1 LQMSLEKTLSYQFI
15 KKTNLTLSNLGER
28 EILIEPTLP
37 YKSYPQ
43 AEKIELEIRSF
54 PEGENFFKILAK
66 RRSQRKYHRI
76 PITLQEISLLCFA
89 AQGVTAKAGYYLLR
103 TAPSAGALYP
113 IETYLAVNYSE
124 DLLPGIYHLEVRSFS
139 LEKLKEGNFG
149 RLLRDLALGQAFFET
164 ASCVF
169 IWSALLRR
177 TLSKYGERG
186 LRYIFMDVAHICQ
199 NVLLAAEALSLKACP
214 VGAFLDE
221 ELNRFLGLDGI
232 EETVIYMATIGK

>member
-1 LQMSLEKTLSYQFI
+1 MSLERTLSYQFI
-15 KKTNLTLSNLGER
+15 QKTKLSFTTLGVR
-28 EILIEPTLP
+28 EIYLESAPP

-43 AEKIELEIRSF
+43 VEKIELKLRDI
-54 PEGENFFKILAK
+54 PEKGNFFQILSK
-66 RRSQRKYHRI
+66 RRSNRKYRKM
-76 PITLQEISLLCFA
+76 PLSLEEISLLCFA
-89 AQGVTAKAGYYLLR
+89 AQGITAQAGFYLLR

-113 IETYLAVNYSE
+113 VETYLAVNYSE
-124 DLLPGIYHLEVRSFS
+124 EIPSGIYHLEVRSFV
-139 LEKLKEGNFG
+139 LEKLMEGNFG
-149 RLLRDLALGQAFFET
+149 KILRDLALGQAFFEA

-169 IWSALLRR
+169 IWSAVLRR

-199 NVLLAAEALSLKACP
+199 NVLLAAEALHLKACP

-221 ELNRFLGLDGI
+221 EINEFLGLDGK